1 MAKENTSRQKQASG
15 TSQPPTPTDTT
26 QNGYTGTT
34 SSGTSSTGSS
44 KSTPTRPKNKGNQ
57 TQVGGTALPG
67 AKSTQPK
74 QISNTNNPQKQEMES
89 YNRTMRRRMEHLGTG
104 SRSADPAKA
113 VRNRRQERLE
123 RIKER
128 QKAQVAS
135 VKRSLPGG
143 KVSTDTSRVYYLIGG
158 VAAAIVL
165 LIIVFVILRVT
176 GVLH

>member
-1 MAKENTSRQKQASG
+1 MAKANSSKQKQALD
-15 TSQPPTPTDTT
+15 TSQSSTPAETT
-26 QNGYTGTT
+26 QNGSIGMTPSPVTG
-34 SSGTSSTGSS
+34 STGAS
-44 KSTPTRPKNKGNQ
+44 KSARPKNKGNQ
-57 TQVGGTALPG
+57 TQVGGTAVPG

-104 SRSADPAKA
+104 SQSAEQTKT
-113 VRNRRQERLE
+113 VRNRRKERIE

-135 VKRSLPGG
+135 VRRSLPGG
-143 KVSTDTSRVYYLIGG
+143 KVSTDTRRVYYLIGG

-165 LIIVFVILRVT
+165 LIVVFIILRVT

>member
-1 MAKENTSRQKQASG
+1 MAKANSSRQKQASG
-15 TSQPPTPTDTT
+15 TSQPPTSDDAT
-26 QNGYTGTT
+26 QNGYAGT
-34 SSGTSSTGSS
+34 TGSS
-44 KSTPTRPKNKGNQ
+44 KSIRPKNKGSQ
-57 TQVGGTALPG
+57 TQIGGTAIPG

-104 SRSADPAKA
+104 SQSAEQTKT
-113 VRNRRQERLE
+113 VRNRRKERIE

-135 VKRSLPGG
+135 VRRSLPGG

-158 VAAAIVL
+158 VAAAIVV
-165 LIIVFVILRVT
+165 LIVIFVVLRVT